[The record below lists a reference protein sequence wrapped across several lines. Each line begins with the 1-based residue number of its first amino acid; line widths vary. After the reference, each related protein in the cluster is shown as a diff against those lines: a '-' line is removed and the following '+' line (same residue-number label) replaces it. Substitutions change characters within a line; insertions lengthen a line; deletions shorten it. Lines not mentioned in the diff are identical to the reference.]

1 MYYSNGLCHVSLYVI
16 CMCFVLC
23 ECFVLCVSCL
33 IVSLTCVR
41 SKILSKQPIY
51 TWQIWF
57 HYTVEMLTH
66 KFVFKS
72 FGKSG
77 GNIND
82 IRNDISQVVKMN
94 TKLVNKKS
102 LFIKIKKGL
111 SKFKRNER
119 QKTQANIKKIRKHW
133 IQNYY
138 STITRLKNKDI
149 NSAFNRH

>member
-1 MYYSNGLCHVSLYVI
+1 MSRFFKCYVY
-16 CMCFVLC
+16 VLC

-41 SKILSKQPIY
+41 SKILSKQPTY

-72 FGKSG
+72 FEKSG

-119 QKTQANIKKIRKHW
+119 KKIPKR
-133 IQNYY
+133 I
-138 STITRLKNKDI
+138 
-149 NSAFNRH
+149 